1 MINSWPHTAMIRV
14 MVTAKEKLLKAN
26 RLICTLFVATLP
38 GLSGRN
44 PVERHCL
51 SFRLL

>member
-1 MINSWPHTAMIRV
+1 MINNWPHTAMIRV

-38 GLSGRN
+38 GPSGRN
-44 PVERHCL
+44 PVERHRL

>member
-1 MINSWPHTAMIRV
+1 MINSCPHTAMIRV

-26 RLICTLFVATLP
+26 RLICRLAVAVSTGVTDP
-38 GLSGRN
+38 IR
-44 PVERHCL
+44 VERHCL

>member
-1 MINSWPHTAMIRV
+1 MIRV

-26 RLICTLFVATLP
+26 RLICRLVGSILTGA
-38 GLSGRN
+38 SDRAR
-44 PVERHCL
+44 VEHHCL